1 MSEPTG
7 RSPVP
12 SRTADANRNDNGVF
26 RLSQLDQRI
35 KELNHSGLSF
45 QQISDALKVEG
56 MGLSKS
62 SVCEHLKEIR
72 LMAGSEIRA
81 NFKKVGGIPRENQ
94 RWYKIILW
102 LEKHAEKYRRHQ
114 GFPPSIRTMYYD
126 ALDEKLVKDN
136 EYNAFNKAATDARMG
151 YVDQDGKLLLPKLPI
166 DCFVDDSR
174 KVIENYDAREPTE
187 MEESGDIPDSDEYVD
202 HAITVLKNVPA
213 YYDGVGEEGTDGERG
228 GYWYNQPEYVEVWV
242 EKNDLVKGTEK
253 ILEDVHVTIRGNKG
267 YSSLAFLHQCT
278 KELQELI
285 DEKGFEKSN
294 VYILWTG
301 DWDPSGENID
311 YYIKKR
317 LAQLGLFE
325 IHFIRVA
332 VTPEQIDQYHLP
344 LLPVEQ
350 APDKKAPNPNMR
362 EFIRRYGYKATHL
375 NAFFTEKHLPAYK
388 KMLVNAVN
396 EHWDEDI
403 YDQMVEDYE
412 IEADEPE
419 ELTREELKEKRQE
432 MYRKITEFFS
442 NPNWYRGLPD
452 SPDDD
457 GSDDSNVGTSTEDND
472 GV

>member
-1 MSEPTG
+1 MIE
-7 RSPVP
+7 
-12 SRTADANRNDNGVF
+12 
-26 RLSQLDQRI
+26 
-35 KELNHSGLSF
+35 
-45 QQISDALKVEG
+45 
-56 MGLSKS
+56 
-62 SVCEHLKEIR
+62 
-72 LMAGSEIRA
+72 
-81 NFKKVGGIPRENQ
+81 EN
-94 RWYKIILW
+94 
-102 LEKHAEKYRRHQ
+102 
-114 GFPPSIRTMYYD
+114 
-126 ALDEKLVKDN
+126 
-136 EYNAFNKAATDARMG
+136 
-151 YVDQDGKLLLPKLPI
+151 
-166 DCFVDDSR
+166 
-174 KVIENYDAREPTE
+174 
-187 MEESGDIPDSDEYVD
+187 
-202 HAITVLKNVPA
+202 
-213 YYDGVGEEGTDGERG
+213 
-228 GYWYNQPEYVEVWV
+228 
-242 EKNDLVKGTEK
+242 
-253 ILEDVHVTIRGNKG
+253 
-267 YSSLAFLHQCT
+267 
-278 KELQELI
+278 
-285 DEKGFEKSN
+285 GFEKSN

-419 ELTREELKEKRQE
+419 ELTREELKDKRQG

-452 SPDDD
+452 APDHD
-457 GSDDSNVGTSTEDND
+457 GSDDSNVGT
-472 GV
+472 